1 MAWRKYH
8 RYMAGAP
15 LSDSIAGRLV
25 STTTRE
31 INNEYHLGLIADDS
45 KLLRSE
51 LLAIRKGQVGAAVL
65 NREGQMEILRNLDVG
80 NQLHRVSNELLGGLA
95 GDMYSL
101 LGEAERT
108 NEHLVA
114 IEGALEQLNET
125 IQQGFD
131 AVVGELT
138 QVVSMLQQNQKKL
151 TEIGYILRNPNETEA
166 LEFLRKGV
174 SWLVTAEKTIGPDQH
189 KLWNHALEQFR
200 SVVDNKIGK
209 DMYVAWFNI
218 GYLSWKHLG
227 DLVEAEKAFD
237 QAQLFSAPSRNL
249 WHTKSLRY
257 MAGMQDKQGDFE
269 RAWQTINRALAVNR
283 EYNSLYAA
291 ARFAWKTNRRAEAT
305 ELLDECIELVPETID
320 DMFGEEDFQQ

>member
-1 MAWRKYH
+1 MRAV
-8 RYMAGAP
+8 P
-15 LSDSIAGRLV
+15 SIADRLV

-80 NQLHRVSNELLGGLA
+80 NQLHRVNNELLGGLA

-114 IEGALEQLNET
+114 IEGALEQLNVT
-125 IQQGFD
+125 IRQGFD

-151 TEIGYILRNPNETEA
+151 TEIGYLLRNRNEAEA
-166 LEFLRKGV
+166 LESLRKGV

-189 KLWNHALEQFR
+189 KLRSHALEQFR

-237 QAQLFSAPSRNL
+237 QAQLFSARTRNP
-249 WHTKSLRY
+249 WHTLSLRY
-257 MAGMQDKQGDFE
+257 LAGMQRKQDKFE
-269 RAWQTINRALAVNR
+269 EAWQTINRALAVNR
-283 EYNSLYAA
+283 EYASLYAA
-291 ARFAWKTNRRAEAT
+291 ARYACKTNRREEADK
-305 ELLDECIELVPETID
+305 LLDECIELVPETID